1 MKIHEY
7 QAKDLLESYGIPVPK
22 GYLAFNSKSVRLAAE
37 KLGGACVVK
46 AQVHS
51 GGRGKA
57 GGVKFAK
64 SIDEAEKIAG
74 EMLGMKLIT
83 NQTGLEGKVV
93 QKLLIAQAVQIK
105 KEYYLSIAID
115 HDTAGLMIIA
125 SGAGGTEIEVTSEQN
140 PELIIKERV
149 SIQNGFRSYNGVN
162 VAKKI
167 GVPKE
172 LHQSFIKLL
181 NGMVTCFLEKDCSLI
196 EINPLIETGEGNL
209 MALDSKITFDDNA
222 LMIHPEIVELRDLNE
237 ENPKEVKASEY
248 DLNYISL
255 DGSIG
260 CMVNGA
266 GLAMATMDIINK
278 FGGTPANFLDVGGNA
293 TQDRVA
299 GAFEILLSD
308 KNVKAIMVNIF
319 GGIMKCDVIA
329 EGIVEAAKAIHI
341 SVPLVVRLEGT
352 NVDLGKK
359 ILAESGLPIISASDM
374 AEAARICADKVK
386 EMERGETNEH
396 TN

>member
-7 QAKDLLESYGIPVPK
+7 QAKDLLESYGIPVPE
-22 GYLAFNSKSVRLAAE
+22 GYLAFNGESARLAAE
-37 KLGGACVVK
+37 KLGGSCVVK

-57 GGVKFAK
+57 GGVKLAK
-64 SIDEAEKIAG
+64 TPEEAEKIAN
-74 EMLGMKLIT
+74 EMIGMKLIT
-83 NQTGLEGKVV
+83 NQTGTEGKIV
-93 QKLLIAQAVQIK
+93 QKLLVAQAVQIK
-105 KEYYLSIAID
+105 KEYYLSVAID
-115 HDTAGLMIIA
+115 NDNASLVIIA
-125 SGAGGTEIEVTSEQN
+125 SGAGGTEIEETSEQN
-140 PELIIKERV
+140 PHLITKERV
-149 SIQNGFRSYNGVN
+149 SILNGFRNYNGKN

-167 GVPKE
+167 GIPAE
-172 LHQSFIKLL
+172 LHKAFIQLL
-181 NGMVTCFLEKDCSLI
+181 SDMVGCFLEKDCSLI
-196 EINPLIETGEGNL
+196 EINPLIETMEGSI

-222 LMIHPEIVELRDLNE
+222 LMRHPEIVELRDVNE

-266 GLAMATMDIINK
+266 GLAMATMDIIHK

-329 EGIVEAAKAIHI
+329 EGIVEAAKAIDI

-359 ILAESGLPIISASDM
+359 ILAESGLPIIAASDM

-386 EMERGETNEH
+386 EMEGGTN
-396 TN
+396 

>member
-7 QAKDLLESYGIPVPK
+7 QAKDLLESYGIPVPE
-22 GYLAFNSKSVRLAAE
+22 GYLAFDSESTRLAAE
-37 KLGGACVVK
+37 KLGGSCVVK

-57 GGVKFAK
+57 GGVKLAK
-64 SIDEAEKIAG
+64 SIEEADKIAS
-74 EMLGMKLIT
+74 EMIGMKLVS
-83 NQTGLEGKVV
+83 NQTGPEGKIV

-115 HDTAGLMIIA
+115 NDNASLVIIA
-125 SGAGGTEIEVTSEQN
+125 SGAGGTEIEITSELS
-140 PELIIKERV
+140 PHLIIKERV
-149 SIQNGFRSYNGVN
+149 SILNGFRNYNGKN

-167 GVPKE
+167 GIPEE
-172 LHQSFIKLL
+172 LHKSFIQLL
-181 NGMVTCFLEKDCSLI
+181 NNMTRCFLDKDCSLI
-196 EINPLIETGEGNL
+196 EINPLIETEGGKL

-222 LMIHPEIVELRDLNE
+222 LMRHPEIVELRDLNE

-266 GLAMATMDIINK
+266 GLAMATMDIIHK

-386 EMERGETNEH
+386 EMEGGTV
-396 TN
+396 